1 MHKTM
6 HIVTISGD
14 SISIHSTITQNATS
28 VQLYGVS
35 SDEIANE
42 HDLQTSINRLID
54 KHENEFATSIEEVE
68 IICDI
73 FGHEVIKAS
82 RLQKMSAPEGKIITN
97 SFAMKTCKIYEIFDD
112 SQLKT
117 LISCFTNV
125 GVNVEKVWS
134 FFSLFAQN
142 SKELI
147 NTQRIGIVHI
157 SRQITLYTFDGAGSL
172 QDIYRINRGLGDIIQ
187 YIALATMAKFPHLT
201 RRAVVLALQH
211 FVCFSELDMIEKIHN
226 AKGVNKELMAV
237 INYDTIKFIS
247 QLLVRYLRQI
257 WIDINPPQDCKQ
269 IIIHT
274 HKEFTKSI
282 KDVLEMV
289 SNHDVTL
296 MNKDWLKPEVRI
308 KECESFA
315 KSILK
320 IFSGRF

>member
-1 MHKTM
+1 MHATM
-6 HIVTISGD
+6 HIVTISVD
-14 SISIHSTITQNATS
+14 SLSIHSTVTQNTTS
-28 VQLYGVS
+28 VQLYGVAG
-35 SDEIANE
+35 DEIINE

-54 KHENEFATSIEEVE
+54 KHENEFAISIEEVE

-82 RLQKMSAPEGKIITN
+82 RLQNLQAPEGKIITN
-97 SFAMKTCKIYEIFDD
+97 SFAMKTCRIYETFNDA
-112 SQLKT
+112 QLKT

-142 SKELI
+142 SKQLI
-147 NTQRIGIVHI
+147 ETQRIGIIHV

-211 FVCFSELDMIEKIHN
+211 FICFSELDMIEKIHN

-274 HKEFTKSI
+274 QREFAKSI

-296 MNKDWLKPEVRI
+296 MNRDWLKPTVTI
-308 KECESFA
+308 KQRESLF
-315 KSILK
+315 KSIMK
-320 IFSGRF
+320 IFFKSV